1 MNEQNPEGGAVPLER
16 IVGPALTY
24 ASHIADCT
32 ERLMAAMD
40 RFDEADEAVACAD
53 TAGEEETATETREEA
68 ALDIGEHR
76 RAITNAI
83 YEYRKRLPNVRDA
96 LPPNTPY
103 IGSAPCRESGCQYM

>member
-83 YEYRKRLPNVRDA
+83 YERSEEHTSELQSLMRNSYDVFCLQKKKNKHLR
-96 LPPNTPY
+96 
-103 IGSAPCRESGCQYM
+103 

>member
-1 MNEQNPEGGAVPLER
+1 MSTKPEALSVGLDAL
-16 IVGPALTY
+16 VGPALNY

-53 TAGEEETATETREEA
+53 TADEEQTATDTREEA

-76 RAITNAI
+76 RAIANAI
-83 YEYRKRLPNVRDA
+83 YEYRKRLPEVRAA
-96 LPPNTPY
+96 LRPN
-103 IGSAPCRESGCQYM
+103 A

>member
-1 MNEQNPEGGAVPLER
+1 MR
-16 IVGPALTY
+16 ISDWSSDVCPSDL
-24 ASHIADCT
+24 

-83 YEYRKRLPNVRDA
+83 YEYRKRLPNVRAA
-96 LPPNTPY
+96 LRPNTTYADRASSESDDVPPN
-103 IGSAPCRESGCQYM
+103 S